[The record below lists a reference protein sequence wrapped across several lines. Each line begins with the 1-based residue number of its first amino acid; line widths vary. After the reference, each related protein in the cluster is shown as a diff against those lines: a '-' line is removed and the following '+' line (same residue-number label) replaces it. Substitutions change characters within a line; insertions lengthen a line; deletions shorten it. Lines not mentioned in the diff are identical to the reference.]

1 MLNRLAQGSSQ
12 SDRFKS
18 VRLDVE
24 MSFLSTADDELRASG
39 FPRQVSPIEPTVK
52 LFQLPE
58 RKVTL

>member
-1 MLNRLAQGSSQ
+1 MPNNLVQGSRQ

-24 MSFLSTADDELRASG
+24 MSFLNTADDELRASG
-39 FPRQVSPIEPTVK
+39 FPRQVSPIESTVK
-52 LFQLPE
+52 LFQLRA